1 VGKFNQGW
9 MRLRASFVAWVIVLA
24 QRLEIQSCLLM
35 ATTLLVKR
43 KHGSPAWPHEPWR
56 PLRAYINHPD

>member
-1 VGKFNQGW
+1 

-43 KHGSPAWPHEPWR
+43 KHGSPAWPHGPGR
-56 PLRAYINHPD
+56 PLRGYINRPD